1 MMKEITTTLL
11 LSELGYQKKF
21 FSRMLI
27 TILGGLFFILL
38 IAVYIATGMSF
49 WFLMGLTLMLTFFV
63 GVRPLKKLVSTKN
76 CIETGN
82 VRVIQDTVTSK
93 KQVSGR
99 YLISFKEYTKR
110 TETPLRSSKAVY
122 DGAKKGMEFYLIY
135 AGEEATPISVYP
147 VEKYVLDS
155 TIAKGVSE
163 SSLERITPQLI
174 LTELR
179 STRTIV
185 ARALTTLLG
194 VGLTL
199 LPIPYTMGR
208 PRDMFLSILVM
219 GLIFGTLFGIL
230 FGLKPLISS
239 CLAAYRVKTGKIS
252 IVKDTVTDKQ
262 YRDFNDRRRCLLMF
276 QDYSGRTQK
285 GIFRDDKEYK
295 KVAVGDEFYLVY
307 ARKDAEPLCIFSA
320 KKYCI

>member
-1 MMKEITTTLL
+1 MKEITTTLL
-11 LSELGYQKKF
+11 LSELGYQKKYGF
-21 FSRMLI
+21 RMAV
-27 TILGGLFFILL
+27 TILGGFFFILL
-38 IAVYIATGMSF
+38 IAVYIATGMAF
-49 WFLMGLTLMLTFFV
+49 WFLMGLTLMLTFFL
-63 GVRPLKKLVSTKN
+63 GVRPLRKLVNTKN

-82 VRVIQDTVTSK
+82 VRVIRDTVTAK
-93 KQVSGR
+93 KQLSGR
-99 YLISFKEYTKR
+99 YLLSLKEYTKR
-110 TETPLRSSKAVY
+110 TETSYRAPKAVY
-122 DGAKKGMEFYLIY
+122 DIATKGMDFYLIY
-135 AGEEATPISVYP
+135 AGDEAMPIGVYP
-147 VEKYVLDS
+147 VECYVLDNI
-155 TIAKGVSE
+155 IAKGAGE

-179 STRTIV
+179 SARTIV

-199 LPIPYTMGR
+199 LPIPYTLGR
-208 PRDMFLSILVM
+208 PRDMLLSILVM

-239 CLAAYRVKTGKIS
+239 CLVAYRVKSGKIS
-252 IVKDTVTDKQ
+252 IVKDAVSDKQ
-262 YRDFNDRRRCLLMF
+262 YRDLNDRRRCLLMF
-276 QDYSGRTQK
+276 RDYSERTQK

-307 ARKDAEPLCIFSA
+307 AKKGAEPLCIFSA